1 MKKRFLAALTA
12 LILTLTACSSAP
24 LAPSAAG
31 EAPPAAETDALHI
44 LATTYPVYLFTTAV
58 TQGAEGVEVSLLVN
72 SQTSCLHDYTLTTTD
87 MKAIEGAD
95 VIVMNGV
102 GLEDFMSDALAQSKA
117 GVIDCSEGVA
127 LLPAPEHAGHD
138 GHDHTEEYDPHIWM
152 DPDRAA
158 QMVENIGKG
167 LSALDEAQAQVYQ
180 ENAFDNA
187 FLLRDRKSTLRDGIA
202 SRQPDM
208 QLPHRELITFHDGF
222 QYFADAF
229 DLTILKA
236 VEEEEGSEASAQ
248 EIKEI
253 VSLIGEYRLPAIFTE
268 VNGSEATARA
278 IARETGVEICQL
290 SMIMSGT
297 DSSLSAYTDAIR
309 ENVKAIINGLSEG
322 QVRME

>member
-1 MKKRFLAALTA
+1 MKKRLLAALTA
-12 LILTLTACSSAP
+12 LILTLTACSSNPPAQ
-24 LAPSAAG
+24 SAAG
-31 EAPPAAETDALHI
+31 KAPTAAGKDVLQI

-58 TQGAEGVEVSLLVN
+58 TSGAEGVEVSLLVN
-72 SQTSCLHDYTLTTTD
+72 AQTACLHDYTLTTTD

-102 GLEDFMSDALAQSKA
+102 GLEDFMSDALEQSKA
-117 GVIDCSEGVA
+117 SVIDCSTGVA
-127 LLPAPEHAGHD
+127 LLPALDHEEHDPED
-138 GHDHTEEYDPHIWM
+138 MDEDEYDPHIWM

-180 ENAFDNA
+180 KNAFDSA
-187 FLLRDRKSTLRDGIA
+187 FLLRNRKSTLRDGIA

-236 VEEEEGSEASAQ
+236 IEEE
-248 EIKEI
+248 
-253 VSLIGEYRLPAIFTE
+253 
-268 VNGSEATARA
+268 
-278 IARETGVEICQL
+278 
-290 SMIMSGT
+290 
-297 DSSLSAYTDAIR
+297 
-309 ENVKAIINGLSEG
+309 
-322 QVRME
+322 